1 MGRYLERSRRN
12 ERSSKRA
19 VWRLWRR
26 ERRDWR
32 RASEERSEETIH
44 SPLFLSRPR
53 DKTHSGARDV
63 PWQRILVPHPRSTR
77 GRHPRTYLAGRRNTS
92 SSLSLL
98 AGALSSLEPP
108 RFSDEERRKKFN
120 IYLYFY
126 YK

>member
-1 MGRYLERSRRN
+1 MGFWKGAGATN
-12 ERSSKRA
+12 EASKRA

-63 PWQRILVPHPRSTR
+63 PWQRILVPHPR
-77 GRHPRTYLAGRRNTS
+77 TYLAGRRNTS
-92 SSLSLL
+92 LSLSLL

-108 RFSDEERRKKFN
+108 RFSEEERRKKFN

-126 YK
+126 YKLLSR

>member
-1 MGRYLERSRRN
+1 MGIFGKKGAGATN
-12 ERSSKRA
+12 EASE
-19 VWRLWRR
+19 RLWRL

-32 RASEERSEETIH
+32 RASEERSEETIP

-108 RFSDEERRKKFN
+108 RFSEEERRKKFN
-120 IYLYFY
+120 IYL
-126 YK
+126 